1 MPTIGGRFYSA
12 FGNYSTYQSLQIE
25 RARNAAANQQA
36 ESDLSTLT
44 SAIGDVS
51 VQLSQGLADLA
62 AKQALARLN
71 ASIGSQ
77 QETPS
82 TAAPGA
88 APADDPVDPATA
100 VDEVINGID
109 ELVASTDQETEG
121 GVGDVTALVGQI
133 IDGTADLLTPAD
145 SDPADGGDLFAAIDS
160 IINSFVPPLPPSV
173 DITA

>member
-1 MPTIGGRFYSA
+1 MPTIGGRFYST
-12 FGNYSTYQSLQIE
+12 FGNYSPYQSLQIE
-25 RARNAAANQQA
+25 RARMAAANQQA

-71 ASIGSQ
+71 ASVDSQ
-77 QETPS
+77 QATS
-82 TAAPGA
+82 ATDATDASA

-109 ELVASTDQETEG
+109 DRIASTDQ
-121 GVGDVTALVGQI
+121 
-133 IDGTADLLTPAD
+133 
-145 SDPADGGDLFAAIDS
+145 
-160 IINSFVPPLPPSV
+160 
-173 DITA
+173 

>member
-1 MPTIGGRFYSA
+1 M
-12 FGNYSTYQSLQIE
+12 
-25 RARNAAANQQA
+25 AAANQQA

-71 ASIGSQ
+71 ASVDSQ
-77 QETPS
+77 QATS
-82 TAAPGA
+82 AGDATDSGA
-88 APADDPVDPATA
+88 APTDSPVDPATA

-109 ELVASTDQETEG
+109 DLIASTDQQIDGTA
-121 GVGDVTALVGQI
+121 GDVTATVGEI
-133 IDGTADLLTPAD
+133 IDGTADLLAPAD
-145 SDPADGGDLFAAIDS
+145 SDTADGGDLFAAIDS
-160 IINSFVPPLPPSV
+160 IINSFVPPQPPLV